1 MFITI
6 MLINKSSSTCGLR
19 NTELKPESLKLYNR
33 TDKNNV
39 LAAIEAPASRN
50 NAYNSLS
57 E

>member
-1 MFITI
+1 
-6 MLINKSSSTCGLR
+6 MLVNKSSSTCGLR